1 MNITRTKALW
11 LCIACALVAAT
22 WWVVENYELEEV
34 TFPGMPK
41 GEAVRNPLFAAQR
54 LAERLGVDARSRNG
68 FRDLPG
74 EDAHGSVLVITT
86 GRRTMT
92 ARQRDALLGWVSAG
106 GHLVTVT
113 YTLETT
119 GNEPD
124 PLMLAIGVR
133 QTLTAKGKAAEK
145 LRETAAAEDYDDD
158 DEARKAR
165 DSEKRRQARKEM
177 EKLRR
182 QFPMLPGES
191 ETCPEARVDG
201 SDAVRVAGAFPAL
214 EVCFDDQFHV
224 DSDRPKLWAVSSA
237 QGTHALTVPHGAG
250 RVTVLTDYD
259 FMTNNRIGKADHADM
274 LAAMLGLNDAK
285 PPRGIVF
292 ISREDV
298 DNIFVLTWKYAAPV
312 VLALAV
318 GLLLGLWRVASRF
331 GPVQAPA
338 PARRRSLAEHVRAS
352 GEYLWRHGQSTLLWR
367 ATKGL
372 TERRIERVLPAA
384 SFPNADAHMHALARR
399 SGIDVTHLETILH
412 AAHPPAPEAFATT
425 IATLNQL
432 RNAL

>member
-1 MNITRTKALW
+1 MSITRTKALW

-34 TFPGMPK
+34 TYPGMPK

-54 LAERLGVDARSRNG
+54 LAERLGVKAGSRNG
-68 FRDLPG
+68 FRNLTGADP
-74 EDAHGSVLVITT
+74 HGSVVVITT

-92 ARQRDALLGWVSAG
+92 SRQRDELLAWISAG

-113 YTLETT
+113 YSLERS
-119 GNEPD
+119 GNKPD

-145 LRETAAAEDYDDD
+145 LREIAASEETDDD

-182 QFPMLPGES
+182 QFPMLPGEADN
-191 ETCPEARVDG
+191 CPQVRIAG
-201 SDAVRVAGAFPAL
+201 SDATRVANASSVL
-214 EVCFDDQFHV
+214 KVCFDDQFHV

-237 QGTHALTVPHGAG
+237 QGTHALAVPHGAG

-274 LAAMLGLNDAK
+274 LAAMLGLNDAS

-312 VLALAV
+312 VLVLAAW
-318 GLLLGLWRVASRF
+318 LLLGLWRVASRF
-331 GPVQAPA
+331 GPVQVPS

-384 SFPNADAHMHALARR
+384 SFPNADAHLHALARR
-399 SGIDVTHLETILH
+399 SGIDANHLETILH
-412 AAHPPAPEAFATT
+412 AAHPPAPEAFANT